1 MSGCVSGQ
9 CPLGGHN
16 SQEPSPE
23 GECVH
28 DGGVRGA
35 AHSSLPGRQARLLQ
49 VAGQDH
55 CVGCHAG
62 QCCLLR
68 TLQDTQTGKLRVAGV
83 VVMLVLTGVG
93 T

>member
-35 AHSSLPGRQARLLQ
+35 AHSSLPGWQAGLFQ

-62 QCCLLR
+62 QLRSLR
-68 TLQDTQTGKLRVAGV
+68 TLQDTQTGQGRFLF
-83 VVMLVLTGVG
+83 VLLLLLCWY
-93 T
+93 